1 MTFSEIIHHYRNLNE
16 SSISHPSKNVISE
29 AVIVTLER
37 LKDVG
42 PPTENR
48 VRYVTLEMKPWKS
61 NQQLSCCLHNKTN
74 DHKVLRYESGN

>member
-1 MTFSEIIHHYRNLNE
+1 MTLSQFKHHNRNINKN
-16 SSISHPSKNVISE
+16 SVSHPSKNVISE

-48 VRYVTLEMKPWKS
+48 VRYVTLVMKLWKP
-61 NQQLSCCLHNKTN
+61 NQQLFCCLHIKIN
-74 DHKVLRYESGN
+74 DQKVLGY